1 VKVGYLVTEFPLLS
15 QTFVLDEIK
24 GHLNNDVEVVA
35 VSLIKAAAGSPA
47 WRNLDRA
54 RVPIVD
60 VFRVRFWKFGLIE
73 KLLVAALEI
82 AAQPR
87 LKPILQDRALG
98 SLNDRL
104 TVIGLARAIRRNR
117 KLAGLDLLHCHFGP
131 NGRYAAALKQAG
143 AFDRPVVTTFHAYE
157 LSSLLRVV
165 QPGYYET
172 LFRFGALFLPISR
185 HWVQKLVDLGCDP
198 QRIVVHHMGIDGA
211 RNPFRDRSG
220 GGERPRLI
228 ATGRLIEKKGH
239 TYTLR
244 ALALVKQRDPGLAFS
259 LDIVGEGPQMARL
272 QAECAQLGLT
282 EHVTFHG
289 GLPHGQTLELLNRAS
304 IFVLPSVTATD
315 GDVEGIPVAI
325 MEAMAQGLPV
335 ISTFHSGIPE
345 LVEDGVSGLLV
356 PERDVEALAAAITAM
371 LTTPQ
376 KWGEVGRAG
385 RRKIEA
391 EFDGRT
397 LSRRLLELYRSAVG
411 DGSVATA
418 LAQESHGLETLA
430 WAKKETR

>member
-1 VKVGYLVTEFPLLS
+1 MKVGYLVTEFPTLS

-24 GHLNNDVEVVA
+24 GHLNNNVEVVA

-54 RVPIVD
+54 RVAIVD
-60 VFRVRFWKFGLIE
+60 VFKVRFWKFGLVE
-73 KLLVAALEI
+73 KLLVAALEL

-87 LKPILQDRALG
+87 LKPILQDRSLG
-98 SLNDRL
+98 GLNDRL
-104 TVIGLARAIRRNR
+104 TVIGLARAIRVNR

-143 AFDRPVVTTFHAYE
+143 AFDRPIVTTFHAYE

-165 QPGYYET
+165 KPGYYET
-172 LFRFGALFLPISR
+172 LFKFGALFLPISR
-185 HWVQKLVDLGCDP
+185 HWVGKLVALGCDP
-198 QRIVVHHMGIDGA
+198 ARIVVHHMGIDCP
-211 RNPFRDRSG
+211 RNPFHDRSG
-220 GGERPRLI
+220 GGPRLI

-244 ALALVKQRDPGLAFS
+244 ALALVKQRDPHLAFS
-259 LDIVGEGPQMARL
+259 LDIVGEGPQLARL
-272 QAECAQLGLT
+272 QAEAVQLGLADR
-282 EHVTFHG
+282 VTFHG
-289 GLPHGQTLELLNRAS
+289 GLPHGRTLELLNQAS
-304 IFVLPSVTATD
+304 IFILPSVTATD

-356 PERDVEALAAAITAM
+356 PERDVEALAAAIEAM
-371 LTTPQ
+371 LSTPQ

-385 RRKIEA
+385 RRKIES
-391 EFDGRT
+391 EFNGSA
-397 LSRRLLELYRSAVG
+397 LSRQLLELYKSTVTSPEPERSRV
-411 DGSVATA
+411 
-418 LAQESHGLETLA
+418 LEKA
-430 WAKKETR
+430 